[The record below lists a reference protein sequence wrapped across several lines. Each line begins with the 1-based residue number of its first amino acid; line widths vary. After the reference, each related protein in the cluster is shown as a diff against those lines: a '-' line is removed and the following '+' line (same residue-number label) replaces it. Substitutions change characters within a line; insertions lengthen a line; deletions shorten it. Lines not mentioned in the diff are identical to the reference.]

1 MLLRAHYKQA
11 ALAAATRSLWIA
23 PLRLISHRG
32 HKVISKGMSPVQKQ
46 RIVTQIGS
54 LPYDDVDAAVV
65 YSLRHDIPFL
75 PELPKLGDA
84 MLDYIKHPG
93 QLSCLRAF
101 QERTAGRKVVKVQCV
116 GPATLILS
124 GYSQDE
130 AIARAC
136 QHIAAILDGLR
147 VGKVIL
153 FLDEPALG
161 QVGFDYQ
168 QLWSALFE
176 SFDVTPGV
184 HVCGNMNWDD
194 LFRSGIEIISH
205 DASKYDITKYPA
217 YRNGKR
223 IAWGVQGRDDV
234 KDFQDGDLLTLPC
247 GMGPKFY
254 TPSDCEASL
263 NTLKEIADSLSS
275 ENPKL
280 EARSPK
286 QIQDPKNP
294 NAMRRPV

>member
-1 MLLRAHYKQA
+1 MNSVYER
-11 ALAAATRSLWIA
+11 
-23 PLRLISHRG
+23 
-32 HKVISKGMSPVQKQ
+32 

-54 LPYDDVDAAVV
+54 LPFEDVEEAVA

-75 PELPKLGDA
+75 PELPRLGDA

-93 QLSCLRAF
+93 QLSCLRTF
-101 QERTAGRKVVKVQCV
+101 QERTVGLDVVKVQCV

-124 GYSQDE
+124 GYSEDE
-130 AIARAC
+130 AISRAC
-136 QHIAAILDGLR
+136 QHIAAVLDGLR
-147 VGKVIL
+147 VGRVIL

-161 QVGFDYQ
+161 QVGFDYGK
-168 QLWSALFE
+168 LWSPLFE
-176 SFDVTPGV
+176 SFAVTPGV

-223 IAWGVQGRDDV
+223 IAWGIQSADDV
-234 KDFQDGDLLTLPC
+234 RDFREGDLLTLPC

-254 TPSDCEASL
+254 TPADCETHLAKL
-263 NTLKEIADSLSS
+263 QEIAGNLIRR
-275 ENPKL
+275 NPKS
-280 EARSPK
+280 EARNPK
-286 QIQDPKNP
+286 QI
-294 NAMRRPV
+294 RV